1 MEKDLHFLIH
11 NMMTIFIHLLKHSG
25 GQSCVVKSK
34 KKKKLQSLYP
44 GSGKCYILLGWC
56 FITTKNTRYNK
67 LFEIIYTLNKVF

>member
-34 KKKKLQSLYP
+34 KKKKKVTVTLPRVRKMLHTSWLVFY
-44 GSGKCYILLGWC
+44 
-56 FITTKNTRYNK
+56 YNK
-67 LFEIIYTLNKVF
+67 KY

>member
-34 KKKKLQSLYP
+34 KKKSYSHFTQGQENVTYFLAGVLLQQKILGIINYLKL
-44 GSGKCYILLGWC
+44 YIP
-56 FITTKNTRYNK
+56 
-67 LFEIIYTLNKVF
+67 